1 MNEFLT
7 RSEEVVDGTYRLGA
21 VVSRSVHSV
30 MYETEAGDGTGPAVI
45 KVREMEPEEGSKQA
59 ARWKDA
65 MKFSHPNL
73 LRIYGAGICVL
84 NDVPIAYAAM
94 ERADESLAGVLAER
108 PLSDEETTEMLG
120 PTLSALAY
128 LHKNGYAHGSLKA
141 SNVMAAGDKL
151 KLSTDRTVSTTDGG
165 STAEDIRALG
175 LLITEA
181 LRGSFSPVFSDIV
194 THCLEPEPEKRW
206 TVEQVEKRLYAP
218 VPRLAVVPVPPVAER
233 AETPAPDV
241 ASRGIPKW
249 IYAGLA
255 ALILMVVLVA
265 AVRRMG
271 GGNSAQPAVT
281 PAPVINPAIS
291 PVIKNDSAGATA
303 PVVPVPK
310 PAPSPRVNIA
320 GRKAGGWSVIVAAY
334 GSRAAAEK
342 RMNTMARKW
351 PKFEVSVEERAGEKA
366 RYLVVLG
373 KGLSENDAEALRRR
387 AAGSGLP
394 SDTYIKKLM

>member
-1 MNEFLT
+1 VNEFLT
-7 RSEEVVDGTYRLGA
+7 RSEEVVDGTYKLGA

-30 MYETEAGDGTGPAVI
+30 VYETEAGDGTGPAVI
-45 KVREMEPEEGSKQA
+45 KVREMEPAEGAQQA
-59 ARWKDA
+59 ARWKEA

-73 LRIYGAGICVL
+73 LRIYGAGLCVL

-128 LHKNGYAHGSLKA
+128 LHKNGYAHGSVKA
-141 SNVMAAGDKL
+141 SNVMAAGDRL
-151 KLSTDRTVSTTDGG
+151 KLSSDRAVSAAEGG

-175 LLITEA
+175 ALITEA

-194 THCLEPEPEKRW
+194 THCLEPDPEKSW

-218 VPRLAVVPVPPVAER
+218 VPRIEVVPAAPVAER
-233 AETPAPDV
+233 VETQEQDV
-241 ASRGIPKW
+241 PSRGIPKW

-255 ALILMVVLVA
+255 ALVLVIVLVA

-271 GGNSAQPAVT
+271 RAESVVT
-281 PAPVINPAIS
+281 LAPVIS
-291 PVIKNDSAGATA
+291 NDDAGAAA
-303 PVVPVPK
+303 PVVPA
-310 PAPSPRVNIA
+310 PAPVQRPVANIA
-320 GRKAGGWSVIVAAY
+320 ERKAGGWSVIVAAY

-342 RMNTMARKW
+342 RMNGMARKW
-351 PKFEVSVEERAGEKA
+351 PKFAVSVEERTGEKA

-373 KGLSENDAEALRRR
+373 KGLAENDAEALRKR
-387 AAGSGLP
+387 AVGSGLP
-394 SDTYIKKLM
+394 RDTYIKKLM